1 MAITGIGSN
10 YNVYESTYVAQK
22 NEAAKKAETKETATQ
37 TGVTANIENGKVS
50 DYYSYLQKNYDCM
63 SKGKS
68 DTAVISEEGRKALQ
82 NKMSAFAKTGT
93 ATEVRRLSSVSSFGY
108 CNDYEKILSELSNGC
123 VSDEFVTENY
133 SQGKVDALKSKF
145 EFQDEVKTDS
155 FDCHVNKMV
164 SAYNLMK
171 DAIEDK
177 YANPDRE
184 LEYYVADDGSM
195 QELTKEKELEML
207 DKAYEKHSIFMAT
220 STEIWADLKDFQP
233 QITYY
238 LNTGQAATSETQTF
252 QAGYKKNEIKN
263 QAYQAF
269 MSAISDENRN
279 MLLQEQGNLNHLKLD
294 LSISSSARTQ
304 INSIWDYYAN
314 QKH

>member
-1 MAITGIGSN
+1 MSISISEI
-10 YNVYESTYVAQK
+10 YISRQDDRYEIDVNNTK
-22 NEAAKKAETKETATQ
+22 NKMQQAKNQ
-37 TGVTANIENGKVS
+37 YQS
-50 DYYSYLQKNYDCM
+50 LLS
-63 SKGKS
+63 S

-82 NKMSAFAKTGT
+82 NKMSACAKTGT

-133 SQGKVDALKSKF
+133 SLEKVDALKSKF

-177 YANPDRE
+177 YANPDRK

-220 STEIWADLKDFQP
+220 STEIWAD
-233 QITYY
+233 
-238 LNTGQAATSETQTF
+238 
-252 QAGYKKNEIKN
+252 
-263 QAYQAF
+263 
-269 MSAISDENRN
+269 
-279 MLLQEQGNLNHLKLD
+279 
-294 LSISSSARTQ
+294 
-304 INSIWDYYAN
+304 
-314 QKH
+314 

>member
-1 MAITGIGSN
+1 MPISISEM
-10 YNVYESTYVAQK
+10 YISRQDDRYEIDVNKTK
-22 NEAAKKAETKETATQ
+22 NKMQQAKNQ
-37 TGVTANIENGKVS
+37 YQS
-50 DYYSYLQKNYDCM
+50 LLS
-63 SKGKS
+63 S

-82 NKMSAFAKTGT
+82 NKMSACAKTGT

-108 CNDYEKILSELSNGC
+108 CNDYEKILSELSNGS

-133 SQGKVDALKSKF
+133 SLEKVDALKSKF

-177 YANPDRE
+177 YANPDRK

-220 STEIWADLKDFQP
+220 STEIWADIKDFQP
-233 QITYY
+233 KITYY
-238 LNTGQAATSETQTF
+238 SNTGQAATSETQTF
-252 QAGYKKNEIKN
+252 QSGYKKNEIKN

-269 MSAISDENRN
+269 MSAISGENRN
-279 MLLQEQGNLNHLKLD
+279 MLLQEQGNLNHLKLN